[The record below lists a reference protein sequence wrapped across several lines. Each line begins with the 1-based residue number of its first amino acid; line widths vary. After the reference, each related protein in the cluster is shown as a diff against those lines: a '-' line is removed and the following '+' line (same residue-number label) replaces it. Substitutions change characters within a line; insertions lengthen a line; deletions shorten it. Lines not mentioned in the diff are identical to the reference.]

1 MPNKGIF
8 LHYTHY
14 QSPQWCPTNILY
26 AFIQLQWKFYLQF
39 GRKIDLNHL
48 HLSLSACADETAT
61 NRTTAAANKFFIL
74 KKKSTWNFNKRN
86 LMLFFGLVFTVQM
99 FKSYWLNAFDSNGFV
114 TIKTFYCLGLIV
126 LYWVK
131 LKLKRNNDIMTFD

>member
-1 MPNKGIF
+1 MRRISTKQSYFIKTWCKYCTMPNKGIF

-48 HLSLSACADETAT
+48 HLSLSAWADETAT

-74 KKKSTWNFNKRN
+74 KKKST
-86 LMLFFGLVFTVQM
+86 
-99 FKSYWLNAFDSNGFV
+99 
-114 TIKTFYCLGLIV
+114 
-126 LYWVK
+126 
-131 LKLKRNNDIMTFD
+131 